1 MKITVIGA
9 GQGGLR
15 AAAVLACRGMDVTVY
30 EKNSRDALGINW
42 FDGVE
47 TKLFTDLDLDVPV
60 DSFKG
65 FPVSFIAPFSEKKLY
80 LRCPEDG
87 MDWSVN
93 RRSFSSQLVKA
104 AEEGGAKIHFDT
116 AVTSLICDKDR
127 VKGVVVDG
135 NEIFSDLVIDSSGVF
150 SKFRASLPTRA
161 HMTPI
166 PEKEDVF
173 NVYRGIYSQTPD
185 FPVLPDDEKFKMHL
199 KYKGKN
205 SISWCGVEPSGE
217 LNVLCGMIGELNA
230 DDFKELFG
238 SLVSENPII
247 GELKDGRS
255 AYASIPVRSPLSVF
269 VFPGYTAIGDAAF
282 MTIPIMGNGIA
293 NSIRAGQMLA
303 DTIIG
308 DDSVSIET
316 LWKYQAEYY
325 RKIGAVCCLLD
336 WCKRGLLACDNS
348 ELRRFMESG
357 IVSDGEIYAVTSGR
371 GLWLSPA
378 QWIDKIRK
386 LILSRKLI
394 GPLAG
399 YAAKGLKAM
408 LTALS
413 VPAQYDSIKVMRWQ
427 YRIEEAMKRPQ

>member
-15 AAAVLACRGMDVTVY
+15 AAAVLACRGIDVTVY
-30 EKNSRDALGINW
+30 EKSGRENLGIDW

-47 TKLFTDLDLDVPV
+47 TKLFDDLGIDVPE

-65 FPVSFIAPFSEKKLY
+65 FPVSFIPPFSEKKLY
-80 LRCPEDG
+80 IWCPDEG

-93 RRSFSSQLVKA
+93 RRSFSRILVNA
-104 AEEGGAKIHFDT
+104 AEESGAKIYFDT
-116 AVTSLICDKDR
+116 PVDGLICDKSS
-127 VKGVVVDG
+127 VKGVKVKGEEV
-135 NEIFSDLVIDSSGVF
+135 FSDLVIDSSGVF
-150 SKFRASLPTRA
+150 SPFRASLPPRA
-161 HMTPI
+161 HITPM
-166 PEKEDVF
+166 PDTDDVF

-185 FPVLPDDEKFKMHL
+185 FPVLPDNEKFKMYL

-230 DDFKELFG
+230 EDFQELFG
-238 SLVSENPII
+238 YLVSENPII

-255 AYASIPVRSPLSVF
+255 CRASIPVRSPLSMF
-269 VFPGYTAIGDAAF
+269 VFPGYAAIGDAAF

-303 DTIIG
+303 DTIIE
-308 DDSVSIET
+308 DNSVSMET

-325 RKIGAVCCLLD
+325 KKIGAVCCLLD
-336 WCKRGLLACDNS
+336 WCKRGLLACDNA
-348 ELRRFMESG
+348 ELRNFVESG
-357 IVSDGEIYAVTSGR
+357 FVTDDDIRAVTSGK

-378 QWIDKIRK
+378 QWTEKIGK
-386 LILSRKLI
+386 LIRSRKFV
-394 GPLAG
+394 GPLASH
-399 YAAKGLKAM
+399 AAKGLKAM

-413 VPAQYDSIKVMRWQ
+413 VPAGYDTVKVLRWQ
-427 YRIEEAMKRPQ
+427 YKMEDAMSKK